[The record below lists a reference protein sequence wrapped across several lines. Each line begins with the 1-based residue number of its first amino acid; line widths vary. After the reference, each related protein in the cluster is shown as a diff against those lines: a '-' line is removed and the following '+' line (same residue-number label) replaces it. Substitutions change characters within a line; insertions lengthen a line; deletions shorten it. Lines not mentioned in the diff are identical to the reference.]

1 MPATNGTKARTTA
14 VKRARKTLATP
25 YLLINASL
33 RSMSRGCRFSG
44 QPRRTSR
51 WYRCPS
57 QNDKPSP
64 AIAPTVAATRRSH
77 GFTLAPAASALIPT
91 IRAGDHGPDHRDG
104 FRQRQQEDRS
114 QCVVRMRPDK
124 VDEPRKIG
132 CHRFVL
138 TRQRFRT
145 HLWPRP

>member
-14 VKRARKTLATP
+14 VKRARNTLATP

-33 RSMSRGCRFSG
+33 RSMNRGYRFSG
-44 QPRRTSR
+44 QPRRISR

-57 QNDKPSP
+57 QNAKPSP
-64 AIAPTVAATRRSH
+64 AMAPNRCGNKKEPRVHISPC
-77 GFTLAPAASALIPT
+77 GK
-91 IRAGDHGPDHRDG
+91 RADPNNECRTGDQGSDHRDG
-104 FRQRQQEDRS
+104 FRQRQQEDRR

-124 VDEPRKIG
+124 VDEPGKIG

-138 TRQRFRT
+138 T
-145 HLWPRP
+145 

>member
-14 VKRARKTLATP
+14 VKRARNTLATP

-33 RSMSRGCRFSG
+33 RSMNRGYRFSG
-44 QPRRTSR
+44 QPTRISR

-64 AIAPTVAATRRSH
+64 AMAPTVAATSRSH
-77 GFTLAPAASALIPT
+77 GFCG
-91 IRAGDHGPDHRDG
+91 AGDHGPDHRDG
-104 FRQRQQEDRS
+104 FRQRQQEDCS

-124 VDEPRKIG
+124 VDEPGKIG
-132 CHRFVL
+132 CH
-138 TRQRFRT
+138 
-145 HLWPRP
+145 